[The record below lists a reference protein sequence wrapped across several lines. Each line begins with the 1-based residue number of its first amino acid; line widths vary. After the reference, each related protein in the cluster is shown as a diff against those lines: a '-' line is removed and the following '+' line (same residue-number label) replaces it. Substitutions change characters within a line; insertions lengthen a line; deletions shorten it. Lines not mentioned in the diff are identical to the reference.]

1 MRRRWRGEIL
11 LLAVCLLAGCATSRP
26 PGSYVSGVFESDADL
41 LASAMVEYLGEQL
54 PPASTT
60 FVLQPPARDP
70 LGKALTPALGSAL
83 RQAGFAVQE
92 AAPQKAAPGSPAG
105 SGGYALRYLISPL
118 DAGVLVRLQY
128 QQTEASRWYVR
139 NSRGELQAASPF
151 TVRVAP

>member
-1 MRRRWRGEIL
+1 MRRRSMGERL
-11 LLAVCLLAGCATSRP
+11 LLAVLLLAGCATSRP
-26 PGSYVSGVFESDADL
+26 PGSYVSGVFESDAAL

-60 FVLQPPARDP
+60 FLLQPPARDP
-70 LGKALTPALGSAL
+70 LGNALTPALGSAL

-92 AAPQKAAPGSPAG
+92 AAPGSPAG
-105 SGGYALRYLISPL
+105 SGVYALRYLISPL